1 MNIFKEAVYRSHLEH
16 SAKGQSWGQHKYIAI
31 KNGRYIYPED
41 LKGDKHNE
49 FKRID
54 AVDKNKQ
61 VIAARKKWI
70 GGTGI
75 NTGHINTVSKN
86 SSAGKANE
94 KAALEYSVS
103 KTPHEGSKVRARA
116 EYKKAVDQAG
126 KDRDAYIKARQQ
138 AAKEVNAANAASRSR
153 QINDQINSA
162 HVNATSSTMDLTP
175 GSELKKRAEERKA
188 ANAQANSVSVADQIK
203 AAHANAANHKSNVTA
218 PAKKEETPATASTT
232 TTSTTDTT
240 EEKKSSGKSGG
251 KKGGSKKSSK
261 AKTEETTT
269 TAAASEE
276 AQTLGLTDEDIKILD
291 DNIDLNATDRD
302 TVIKNLALRVIKGDF
317 GNGPERRRK
326 LGKYYNDIQ
335 KMVNQLIKEMKTPST
350 AEVQH
355 SDYYAFNA
363 VREKGAIG
371 VHYATTNYLMHVGN
385 RNSGRYKRG
394 SGDRPWQHE
403 PGHYMRGQQRNEV
416 LDRLNRRSTT
426 KDLSDDELKKAISRN
441 ALERQYNKIN
451 KGPDRLEKTK
461 NVIDAT
467 SAAVNRANNKNREK
481 MNRRPK
487 KERMDL
493 HDKTD
498 KELRD
503 AINRELLEKQYSDLF
518 GKDSQT
524 VSKGEEQAAKILD
537 YAGDVLAVGSSA
549 LAIAL
554 AIKSLKG

>member
-41 LKGDKHNE
+41 LKGDKRNE

-86 SSAGKANE
+86 SSAGISRE

-103 KTPHEGSKVRARA
+103 KTPHEGSKARARA
-116 EYKKAVDQAG
+116 EHKKASEQAG

-138 AAKEVNAANAASRSR
+138 AAKEANAANVHT
-153 QINDQINSA
+153 NSA
-162 HVNATSSTMDLTP
+162 
-175 GSELKKRAEERKA
+175 
-188 ANAQANSVSVADQIK
+188 SVADQIK

-218 PAKKEETPATASTT
+218 PAKKEETPAAASTT

-240 EEKKSSGKSGG
+240 EEKKSSRKSGG

-261 AKTEETTT
+261 ARTEETTT

-335 KMVNQLIKEMKTPST
+335 KMVNQLIKEIKTPSMN
-350 AEVQH
+350 EVQH

-385 RNSGRYKRG
+385 KNSGRYRRG

-403 PGHYMRGQQRNEV
+403 PGHHMRGQQRNEV

-461 NVIDAT
+461 NVVDAT
-467 SAAVNRANNKNREK
+467 SSAVNRINNKNREK
-481 MNRRPK
+481 LNRRPK

-518 GKDSQT
+518 GPEKET
-524 VSKGEEQAAKILD
+524 VSKGERKAMEILD
-537 YAGDVLAVGSSA
+537 TAGDVLAVTTSA
-549 LAIAL
+549 ILLAQ
-554 AIKSLKG
+554 AIKSFKG